1 MDTGTEDIDIYG
13 EAGDIYGGL
22 EDAKPGVF
30 EDNPAADSSSTSNEQ
45 QQQQMQ
51 VQVQVEEELREQE
64 RKQARADAQKEIL
77 PTVITSTPVFRSEAL
92 PYNYKPGAA
101 LMFNELHWHTKD
113 EDLMAALDDLGFRIR
128 YQDIAFAEHKVNG
141 KSKGTAYVEVPSR
154 DAAELIK
161 RWFDTH
167 DFQDKRMQV
176 QHTQCVNGNPFKTI
190 PKENSGKNANLAYQ
204 NQQLSRG
211 SYRPRGT
218 SRPPPSG
225 PAHHNHHNS
234 KPPGMMG
241 MPNMMGMPMNPAMM
255 QQMMMGGRPPLPH
268 MSSGGGSG
276 HRSPPAEDPR
286 LAKRSRQH

>member
-1 MDTGTEDIDIYG
+1 MGDAEDIDIYG
-13 EAGDIYGGL
+13 DDIGGGNVDSSGQGGDIYGDLGTVKA
-22 EDAKPGVF
+22 EDAYSDDISQSLQSHVKEEKPQGEV
-30 EDNPAADSSSTSNEQ
+30 
-45 QQQQMQ
+45 
-51 VQVQVEEELREQE
+51 
-64 RKQARADAQKEIL
+64 L
-77 PTVITSTPVFRSEAL
+77 PTVITSTPVFRTEAL
-92 PYNYKPGAA
+92 PYNYKPQAA
-101 LMFNELHWHTKD
+101 LMFNELHWYTKD
-113 EDLMAALDDLGFRIR
+113 EDLMAALDHLGYRIR

-154 DAAELIK
+154 EAADVIK
-161 RWFDTH
+161 RWFDSH

-211 SYRPRGT
+211 SYRPRGS
-218 SRPPPSG
+218 SRPPPS
-225 PAHHNHHNS
+225 HHS

-241 MPNMMGMPMNPAMM
+241 MPNMMGMPMNPAVM

-268 MSSGGGSG
+268 MGSSGGPPMG

-286 LAKRSRQH
+286 LAKRSRQN

>member
-1 MDTGTEDIDIYG
+1 
-13 EAGDIYGGL
+13 
-22 EDAKPGVF
+22 
-30 EDNPAADSSSTSNEQ
+30 
-45 QQQQMQ
+45 
-51 VQVQVEEELREQE
+51 
-64 RKQARADAQKEIL
+64 
-77 PTVITSTPVFRSEAL
+77 
-92 PYNYKPGAA
+92 
-101 LMFNELHWHTKD
+101 MFNELHWYTKD
-113 EDLMAALDDLGFRIR
+113 EDLMTTLDNLGFRVR

-154 DAAELIK
+154 EAAEKIK
-161 RWFDTH
+161 RWFDNN
-167 DFQDKRMQV
+167 DFQEKRMQV
-176 QHTQCVNGNPFKTI
+176 QLTQCVNGNPFKTI

-211 SYRPRGT
+211 SYRPRGS

-225 PAHHNHHNS
+225 GHA

-268 MSSGGGSG
+268 MGSGGPPHG